1 MVVGGGSGKSAPKSL
16 PKLALDRAVTSTPPL
31 SLSSA
36 IPFSPLLALALS
48 REKQT
53 WRQQQ
58 QHSHRES
65 SQLTYHHED
74 VPYDEGEPQAVPAR
88 VQLYVTHVSSTYS
101 SLSENTLKLSSEFL
115 QVLDTVERCAC
126 ATSSRTCKTRA
137 HYTHTQHT
145 HTQKDAYTDYR
156 KPNPSVPSLS
166 ASMRAVWNCS
176 HESYSGRQS
185 WLKLC
190 V

>member
-1 MVVGGGSGKSAPKSL
+1 MFKVVVGGGSGKRAPSL

-36 IPFSPLLALALS
+36 IPFPPLLALAVS

-88 VQLYVTHVSSTYS
+88 VQLHVTHVSSTYS

-115 QVLDTVERCAC
+115 RVLDTVERCAC

-137 HYTHTQHT
+137 HYVYNIIHNTHTHKRRIY
-145 HTQKDAYTDYR
+145 TQTIGNR
-156 KPNPSVPSLS
+156 IL
-166 ASMRAVWNCS
+166 RFL
-176 HESYSGRQS
+176 H
-185 WLKLC
+185 
-190 V
+190 